1 MPIAAKLIASL
12 RRAPAMPAPRP
23 VERAAIRRRQRPAPG
38 AKSAPPLANALP
50 PAATAPDV
58 PEAAAPG
65 GTGVAVVACETGFS
79 CLFRLGVQNAVYA
92 DIGAVRRRNLVDGP
106 TLPIARLAALA
117 GEFGL
122 SAQRA
127 RLDWQALRT
136 RPFAHPL
143 VLILANANA
152 VILMGVRRGGAAEVA
167 ICDPLFRDGEIFFL
181 SRAELEKSWR
191 GETLIVAPLP
201 PSREDAKFGFSW
213 FTRKLFAERRLIR
226 DVVIAA
232 LAMHLIALSVPI
244 FFQILVDKVVP
255 NQAFST
261 LYTITAGVFVLV
273 LFDGGFNYMRNYLL
287 AFITRKLDHVIATD
301 TIAHLLT
308 LPIDYFHANPSGV
321 TAYKLQ
327 EANNV
332 RDFLASRLFNTFL
345 DFMSV
350 VIFLPVLLIYSWQ
363 LTLIVLAVSAIA
375 FVALAVMSREF
386 RLKLRDVND
395 IEGRRKAF
403 LFEILNGIDTIKT
416 LALEPRSLL
425 RWRRFTDEAAAK
437 TLTLDHTAARA
448 RSVIMSL
455 ERGMSVGIGALGA
468 LFVLS
473 DKMTVGALIAF
484 NMLGLRLAQ
493 PLIQASGLMQEYQ
506 KAVLSLKL
514 LAQLMQT
521 KPEPASGQLAPTVHG
536 HIEFEDVTFHY
547 PGSATPAV
555 KDISLTIEPGQIV
568 GIVGR
573 SGSGKTTI
581 TRLLQGLYRPQTGLI
596 KIDGQDLKELDLAHL
611 RTQIGVVLQE
621 NFLFRGTVRDNI
633 AVTKPTASLDEVV
646 RAAQVAGAHEFIQRL
661 SHGYATM
668 LEEGAAN
675 LSGGQRQRL
684 AIARALIHAPPVLV
698 FDEATSSLDPES
710 EAIVQQHLAGIAQ
723 GRTIVIVTHRLSFVA
738 RADMI
743 VVVDQGRI
751 VQAGRHETLLRGC
764 LPYNQLWAQ
773 QARVYQ

>member
-1 MPIAAKLIASL
+1 VPIAAKLVASL
-12 RRAPAMPAPRP
+12 HRSRA
-23 VERAAIRRRQRPAPG
+23 RARQAGPTPIDETPDSGPSVPPDPEPPPPG
-38 AKSAPPLANALP
+38 AE
-50 PAATAPDV
+50 
-58 PEAAAPG
+58 EAAA
-65 GTGVAVVACETGFS
+65 VSCETGLS
-79 CLFRLGVQNAVYA
+79 CLFRLGIQNGVYA
-92 DIGAVRRRNLVDGP
+92 DIGAVRRRNAIDDA
-106 TLPIARLAALA
+106 TLPPARFAVLA

-122 SAQRA
+122 KAERA
-127 RLDWQALRT
+127 RLDWEALKT
-136 RPFAHPL
+136 GTFSHPL
-143 VLILANANA
+143 ILLLGNGNA
-152 VILMGVRRGGAAEVA
+152 VILMGMRRHGAEEAA
-167 ICDPLFRDGEIFFL
+167 ISDPLWRDGEVFFL
-181 SRAELEKSWR
+181 DRADLERSWR
-191 GETLIVAPLP
+191 GEALIVTPLP
-201 PSREDAKFGFSW
+201 PGREDAKFGFSW
-213 FTRKLFAERRLIR
+213 FTSKLFAERRLMR
-226 DVVIAA
+226 DVVVAA

-261 LYTITAGVFVLV
+261 LYTITAGIFVLI

-287 AFITRKLDHVIATD
+287 AFVTRKLDHVVATD
-301 TIAHLLT
+301 TIDHLLK

-332 RDFLASRLFNTFL
+332 REFLASRLFNTFL
-345 DFMSV
+345 DFLSV

-363 LTLIVLAVSAIA
+363 LTLIVLAVSAVA
-375 FVALAVMSREF
+375 FAALAVMSHEF

-416 LALEPRSLL
+416 LALEPRSML
-425 RWRRFTDEAAAK
+425 RWRRQTDEAATK
-437 TLTLDHTAARA
+437 TLSLDHTSARA
-448 RSVIMSL
+448 RAVIMGL
-455 ERGMSVGIGALGA
+455 ERAMSVGIGALGA

-473 DKMTVGALIAF
+473 DQMTVGALIAF

-493 PLIQASGLMQEYQ
+493 PLIHASTLMQEYQ
-506 KAVLSLKL
+506 RAVLSLKL

-521 KPEPASGQLAPTVHG
+521 KPEPASGQLAPQIKG

-547 PGSATPAV
+547 PGAATPAV
-555 KDISLTIEPGQIV
+555 KDISFAITPGQVV
-568 GIVGR
+568 GVVGR

-581 TRLLQGLYRPQTGLI
+581 TRLLQGLYRPQAGLV

-621 NFLFRGTVRDNI
+621 NFLFRGTVRENI
-633 AVTKPTASLDEVV
+633 AVTKPAASLDEVV
-646 RAAQVAGAHEFIQRL
+646 RAAQLAGAHEFIQRMP
-661 SHGYATM
+661 HGYSTM
-668 LEEGAAN
+668 LEEGATN

-710 EAIVQQHLAGIAQ
+710 EAIIQQHLAGIAR

-738 RADMI
+738 RADAI
-743 VVVDQGRI
+743 IVVDQGHI
-751 VQAGRHETLLRGC
+751 VQVGRHDALLRSC
-764 LPYNQLWAQ
+764 LPYNQLWNQ
-773 QARVYQ
+773 QARVYQG

>member
-38 AKSAPPLANALP
+38 AKSAPPLANAPP
-50 PAATAPDV
+50 PAAAALDV
-58 PEAAAPG
+58 PEAAAPERAG
-65 GTGVAVVACETGFS
+65 DALVACETGFS

-106 TLPIARLAALA
+106 TMPIARLAALA

-127 RLDWQALRT
+127 RLDWQALHT

-143 VLILANANA
+143 VLILANSNA

-633 AVTKPTASLDEVV
+633 AVTKPTASLDEVM

>member
-38 AKSAPPLANALP
+38 AKPAPPLANAPP
-50 PAATAPDV
+50 PAAAALDV
-58 PEAAAPG
+58 PEAAAPERAG
-65 GTGVAVVACETGFS
+65 DALVACETGFS

-92 DIGAVRRRNLVDGP
+92 DIGAVCRRNLVDGP

-127 RLDWQALRT
+127 RLDWQALHT

-143 VLILANANA
+143 VLILANSNA

-633 AVTKPTASLDEVV
+633 AVTKPTASLDEVM

>member
-38 AKSAPPLANALP
+38 AKPAPPLANAPP
-50 PAATAPDV
+50 PAAAALDV
-58 PEAAAPG
+58 PEAAAPERAG
-65 GTGVAVVACETGFS
+65 DALVACETGFS

-127 RLDWQALRT
+127 RLDWQALHT

-143 VLILANANA
+143 VLILANSNA

-261 LYTITAGVFVLV
+261 LYTITTGVFVLV

-633 AVTKPTASLDEVV
+633 AVTKPTASLDEVM

>member
-38 AKSAPPLANALP
+38 AKPDPPLANAPP
-50 PAATAPDV
+50 PAAAALDV
-58 PEAAAPG
+58 PEAAAPERAG
-65 GTGVAVVACETGFS
+65 DALVACETGFS

-127 RLDWQALRT
+127 RLDWQALHT

-143 VLILANANA
+143 VLILANSNA

-375 FVALAVMSREF
+375 FLALAVMSREF

-633 AVTKPTASLDEVV
+633 AVTKPTASLDEVM